1 MKKPAISIIMTVYN
15 TEKYLNESIQSVVD
29 QTFRDWELIIID
41 DGSTDL
47 SPAIIDEWG
56 RQDPRLRVVHKSQ
69 TGQADSRNTAIALA
83 QGQYIGFVDSDDWIE
98 PTMYEELYGLLQKE
112 KADAALCAYTKE
124 YKDCSVPVRL
134 APEIKPVMDKNEIL
148 RKLPQVDEVLK
159 SKEMALIVENIP
171 HDFLVNCIREV
182 LVDTRAN
189 VLNGITKD
197 IDEKEIIKSVINKVE
212 KKSKHSLRRV
222 INATGTVLH
231 TNLGRAVVSKAATNA
246 MIDVAYNYSNLEYDL
261 KRGERGDRQ
270 SHIEKIITDLTG
282 CEAAMVVNNNA
293 AATVIVLASLAYEK
307 EVIVSRGELIE
318 IGGSFR
324 IPDVMSESKAV
335 LKEVGTT
342 NKTKIS
348 DYKNN
353 INENTAALMKVHT
366 SNYRVVGFTEEAT
379 LNELVPLGNEYNL
392 PVIYDMG
399 NGLFVDLSDYGID
412 EPNVPN
418 LVKEGADVILF
429 SGDKLLGGPQA
440 GIIIGKAKYINKMK
454 KHPLARAFRVDKF
467 TIAALTSTL
476 FEYYDIK
483 RAKKNIPILN
493 MITMSKDE
501 LKAKAENIAS
511 LIKSKI
517 KSKAEIGIEEI
528 KDQVGGGTAPD
539 VYLDGCAVSIISKDK
554 ITEKIERE
562 LRNVDVPVI
571 VRVAHDKILIDVRTI
586 LEDDIELLV
595 NEIASV
601 I

>member
-1 MKKPAISIIMTVYN
+1 
-15 TEKYLNESIQSVVD
+15 
-29 QTFRDWELIIID
+29 
-41 DGSTDL
+41 
-47 SPAIIDEWG
+47 
-56 RQDPRLRVVHKSQ
+56 
-69 TGQADSRNTAIALA
+69 
-83 QGQYIGFVDSDDWIE
+83 
-98 PTMYEELYGLLQKE
+98 
-112 KADAALCAYTKE
+112 
-124 YKDCSVPVRL
+124 
-134 APEIKPVMDKNEIL
+134 MDKNEIL

-293 AATVIVLASLAYEK
+293 AATVIVLATLACEK

-399 NGLFVDLSDYGID
+399 NGLFVDLSEYGID

-517 KSKAEIGIEEI
+517 KSKAEIDIEEI

-539 VYLDGCAVSIISKDK
+539 VYLDGYAVSILSKDK
-554 ITEKIERE
+554 TTEKIERE

-586 LEDDIELLV
+586 FEDDIELLV